1 MVIATIPITT
11 EQNKIVFLT
20 FFVPAKF
27 LARNRIISS
36 LLFGMFL

>member
-1 MVIATIPITT
+1 MVIATMPIMI
-11 EQNKIVFLT
+11 EQNRIVFLT

-27 LARNRIISS
+27 LARNRIMSL